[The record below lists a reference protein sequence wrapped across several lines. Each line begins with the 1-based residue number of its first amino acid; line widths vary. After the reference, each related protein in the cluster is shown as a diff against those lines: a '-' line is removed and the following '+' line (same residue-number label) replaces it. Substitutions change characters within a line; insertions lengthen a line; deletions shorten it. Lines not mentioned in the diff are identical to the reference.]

1 MILVVSPNLA
11 VDVTLDVERLEPGAV
26 HRALR
31 TRRQAGGKGVNFARA
46 LTSLGAQG
54 LPEDPPRVL
63 GFAGGRAGEAI
74 REGLESEG
82 IASDLI
88 PFPGESRACTI
99 LLDRTGV
106 ATVVNEPG
114 PAIEDPLPL
123 LSRFEERLG
132 GARAVAFMGSLNP
145 GLPLD
150 LYASMIALARK
161 RKRICLLD
169 SSGPPLERALASGPS
184 IAKPNRAEAEALL
197 GRELSTDAARRGG
210 VQRLRE
216 LGAETAVIT
225 FGAEG
230 FLVAS
235 ASGIHRCASNEP
247 SDMRLGNPT
256 GAGDALAAGLLAGAV
271 RGYPLVE
278 MARLAAAA
286 ATASLA
292 EGYGRFRTRDI
303 RIEACRVEKLLCDRR
318 EEA

>member
-11 VDVTLDVERLEPGAV
+11 VDVTLEVEALEPGAV
-26 HRALR
+26 HRAWR
-31 TRRQAGGKGVNFARA
+31 TTRRAGGKGVNFARA
-46 LTSLGAQG
+46 LGSLG
-54 LPEDPPRVL
+54 LPEYPPRVL

-88 PFPGESRACTI
+88 PFQGESRTCTI
-99 LLDRTGV
+99 VLDRMGA

-114 PAIEDPLPL
+114 QEIEDFSPF
-123 LSRFEERLG
+123 LSTFEERLES
-132 GARAVAFMGSLNP
+132 ARAVAFMGSLNP

-150 LYASMIALARK
+150 LYAAMIARAREK
-161 RKRICLLD
+161 RRVCLLD
-169 SSGPPLERALASGPS
+169 TSGPPLELGLAAGPS
-184 IAKPNRAEAEALL
+184 FAKPNRAEAEEVL
-197 GRELSTDAARRGG
+197 GLRLATEASRREGVARI
-210 VQRLRE
+210 RE

-235 ASGIHRCASNEP
+235 ASGIHSCRSSP
-247 SDMRLGNPT
+247 STDIRLGNPT

-271 RGYPLVE
+271 RGYPLIE
-278 MARLAAAA
+278 IARLAAAA

-292 EGYGRFRTRDI
+292 EGYGRFRAKDV
-303 RIEACRVEKLLCDRR
+303 RVEAVRVEMLV
-318 EEA
+318 